1 MIITPALV
9 LGAIKER
16 LEKTFPGE
24 TVYENLAPRDF
35 QRPSNMVE
43 LLGMNLDAMG
53 QGSGAVTLQYHVK
66 ITTYCEVDEVHD
78 SHLPTLDL
86 RCMAILGAFAAG
98 YLRAGDRA
106 PKITACTA
114 NTDGLYDFAEV
125 RLTVSVAMDRSEFC
139 PEEISPLME
148 TLNLKFEVKEN
159 VQ

>member
-9 LGAIKER
+9 LSGIKNR
-16 LEKTFPGE
+16 LNAVFPDE
-24 TVYENLAPRDF
+24 PVYENLAPRDF

-43 LLGMNLDAMG
+43 LVGMSMDAMG
-53 QGSGAVTLQYHVK
+53 QGNGAVTLQYQVK

-86 RCMAILGAFAAG
+86 RCMAILSTFASG
-98 YLRAGDRA
+98 YLKIGDRA
-106 PKITACTA
+106 PRITACTA

-125 RLTVSVAMDRSEFC
+125 KLTVSVAMDRSEFC